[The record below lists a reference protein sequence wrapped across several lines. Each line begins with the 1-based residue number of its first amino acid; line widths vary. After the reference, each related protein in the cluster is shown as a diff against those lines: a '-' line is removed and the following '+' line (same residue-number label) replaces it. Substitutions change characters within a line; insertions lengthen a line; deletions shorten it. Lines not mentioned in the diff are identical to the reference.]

1 MKYLFS
7 GLLLSGVIFSAS
19 TVVEA
24 TEGMWTLDNLPKAH
38 LKSTYNFEPNQQWVE
53 SAQRSALR
61 LASGCSA
68 SFISASGLVMTNHHC
83 ARECIDQL
91 SSATKNYVRDGFVAK
106 TKTDELKCPSQ
117 EVNRLDKVVDV
128 TDIIKAATEGV
139 SGEAFSKQQK
149 AAKSKVESEC
159 VGKHAATIRCDVVE
173 LYHGGR
179 YALYRYARFQDV
191 RLVWA
196 PEEQIAFF
204 GGDPDNFNFPRFDLD
219 ASFFRVYEN
228 GKPLKVR
235 DYFPFSKDGAKENE
249 LVMTLGHPG
258 STQRSLTIAQL
269 ERLRDVDMIPRLF
282 VASELRG
289 VINQYASQGEEQR
302 RVSRDD
308 LFGIENSLKA
318 RKGMLLALLDPSV
331 MDAKRQFENDLRN
344 FVAANPVRLS
354 KYGKA
359 WDEIAAAQKIHKAIA
374 TPMNYF
380 EGARAFSADYFYYAR
395 TLVRAAAER
404 TKPNA
409 ERLREFTES
418 ALPSVEQE
426 LMGDSPVYPDFE
438 TVTLT
443 FSLEKMREIL
453 GADNPK
459 VHEVLGQEAPDA
471 MAKRLIKATT
481 LGDVAVRKALWEG
494 GQKAIDASGD
504 PFILLAIKVDAYS
517 RELRLKYEAEV
528 SAVENKNAELIAAA
542 MFEKYGTSVYPDA
555 TFTLRL
561 SDGVVKGWEYL
572 GDKVAAFSDIN
583 GAFNRHT
590 GAFPFDLPPS
600 WLASKKQLNGNQAFN
615 FVSTNDI
622 IGGNSGSPIINRNA
636 EIVGLV
642 FDGNIHS
649 LGGAYWFDES
659 LNRTVSVH
667 SGAIL
672 EALKNVYKAEHL
684 VKEIE
689 SARKR

>member
-1 MKYLFS
+1 
-7 GLLLSGVIFSAS
+7 
-19 TVVEA
+19 
-24 TEGMWTLDNLPKAH
+24 
-38 LKSTYNFEPNQQWVE
+38 
-53 SAQRSALR
+53 
-61 LASGCSA
+61 
-68 SFISASGLVMTNHHC
+68 MTNHHC

-91 SSATKNYVRDGFVAK
+91 SSATKNYVRDGFIAK
-106 TKTDELKCPSQ
+106 TKADELKCPSQ

-139 SGEAFSKQQK
+139 SGEAFSKKQK
-149 AAKSKVESEC
+149 AAKSKLESEC

-228 GKPLKVR
+228 GKPLRVR

-318 RKGMLLALLDPSV
+318 RKGMLLALLDPAV
-331 MDAKRQFENDLRN
+331 MNKKREFESDLRR
-344 FVAANPVRLS
+344 FVEANPVRFS

-359 WDEIAAAQKIHKAIA
+359 WDEIAAAQKVHKSIV

-380 EGARAFSADYFYYAR
+380 ESARAFSADYFFYAR

-404 TKPNA
+404 VKPNA

-426 LMGDSPVYPDFE
+426 LMGNSPIYPDFE
-438 TVTLT
+438 TVTFT

-453 GADNPK
+453 GADHPK
-459 VHEVLGQEAPDA
+459 VREVLGQEAPDA
-471 MAKRLIKATT
+471 MAKRMIKATT
-481 LGDVAVRKALWEG
+481 LGDAAVRKALWEG
-494 GQKAIDASGD
+494 GQNAIDASTD
-504 PFILLAIKVDAYS
+504 PFILLAKKVDAYS

-561 SDGVVKGWEYL
+561 SDGVVKGWEYA
-572 GDKVAAFSDIN
+572 GDKVGAFSTIE

-590 GAFPFDLPPS
+590 GAFPFDLPSS
-600 WLASKKQLNGNQAFN
+600 WLASKNQLNGNQAFN

-636 EIVGLV
+636 EVVGLV

-672 EALKNVYKAEHL
+672 EALKKVYKAEHL